1 MAYLDQALNAQA
13 VTPNNNADLSLA
25 GGTIREGS
33 NNGACLF
40 IGTGGDIQVTMLGGQ
55 VVIFANVPDG
65 TFLPIQVRRV
75 WASNTNATDIIAL
88 F

>member
-1 MAYLDQALNAQA
+1 MAYLEQALNAQT
-13 VTPNNNADLSLA
+13 VTPNDSTDLSLA
-25 GGTIREGS
+25 GGTITEGTS
-33 NNGACLF
+33 NGACLF

-75 WASNTNATDIIAL
+75 WASNTNAADILAL